1 MKKYLSIILSLL
13 LVGALLTGCG
23 SSANQSAA
31 SYDMEYAVE
40 SPAVME
46 AAQGAALK
54 NSAADTS
61 SIHREAMKLKP
72 GRNTETEYAAPS
84 SAAARYR
91 RRLRQ
96 SLHMRAVMRH
106 RR

>member
-1 MKKYLSIILSLL
+1 MHR
-13 LVGALLTGCG
+13 
-23 SSANQSAA
+23 N
-31 SYDMEYAVE
+31 MRR
-40 SPAVME
+40 SPPKAMSPI
-46 AAQGAALK
+46 
-54 NSAADTS
+54 SAADTS
-61 SIHREAMKLKP
+61 SIHREAMKPSP

>member
-1 MKKYLSIILSLL
+1 M
-13 LVGALLTGCG
+13 
-23 SSANQSAA
+23 
-31 SYDMEYAVE
+31 
-40 SPAVME
+40 SPI
-46 AAQGAALK
+46 
-54 NSAADTS
+54 SAADTS

>member
-1 MKKYLSIILSLL
+1 MHR
-13 LVGALLTGCG
+13 
-23 SSANQSAA
+23 N
-31 SYDMEYAVE
+31 MRR
-40 SPAVME
+40 SPPKAMSPI
-46 AAQGAALK
+46 
-54 NSAADTS
+54 SAADTS
-61 SIHREAMKLKP
+61 SIHREAMKLKS